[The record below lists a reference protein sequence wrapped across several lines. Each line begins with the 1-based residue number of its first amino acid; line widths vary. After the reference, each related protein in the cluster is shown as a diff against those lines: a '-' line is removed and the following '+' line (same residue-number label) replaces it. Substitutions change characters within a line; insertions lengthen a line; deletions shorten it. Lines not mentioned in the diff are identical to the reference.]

1 MPEVLRRV
9 GRYDLLEV
17 IGRGGA
23 AVVYLADQ
31 RDLRRHVAL
40 KELAPYH
47 AGDGTF
53 AQRFVEESRMAGA
66 MNHAHV
72 VTVHEFFEDG
82 GVPYIAMEY
91 VPHGSLRQYVGR
103 LTLAQ
108 IAGVLEGVLAGLS
121 HGEAHLVVHR
131 DLKPENLL
139 VGSDG
144 RVKIADFG
152 VARAYNKAATR
163 VVVTM
168 EGTTIG
174 TPTYM
179 SPEQAL
185 GTDLTPATDLYSLG
199 VVAWELLT
207 GTVPFEE
214 SDTPVAILYRH
225 VHEPVPSVR
234 TVVPT
239 VDEAIA
245 AWLERMLQKRPEDRF
260 QSADEAWVEL
270 EDVILELLGPR
281 WRRQARLALEEGARG
296 EGTLTPAEFRRAG
309 LPAVD
314 GASPATPPA
323 TAPPATQPPK
333 PSPPPELPDRVQGA
347 ERQIAPTVT
356 GLSMPALVTG
366 PDTPIPG
373 ELAVAPGADTGA
385 ASRNRPSK
393 TTIAPRR
400 SPRRSNTTVFRI
412 ARRHRD
418 AGEGDRPLTPDT
430 LRRRLIA
437 AGIILAMAAAA
448 VVGVVLAQPAAKP
461 APPERLDTA
470 AALKLRAARARAA
483 ETQAAAAATAT
494 GDQQVFAVVKG
505 LAVTRNRSLT
515 RVLNARTAHAQ
526 AAAAAGVG
534 KTYAAAAK
542 RVAPLSSETAAAGPL
557 ADSLKTTAADYAH
570 LAAAG
575 RADSQKR
582 WKRYRGRITADERT
596 LQHQISRL

>member
-40 KELAPYH
+40 KELAPFH
-47 AGDGTF
+47 AGDSTF
-53 AQRFVEESRMAGA
+53 AERFVEESRMAGA

-82 GVPYIAMEY
+82 GVPYIAMEF
-91 VPHGSLRQYVGR
+91 VPHGSLRRYVGK
-103 LTLAQ
+103 LSLAQ

-121 HGEAHLVVHR
+121 HGEGHGIVHR

-163 VVVTM
+163 VVVTV

-199 VVAWELLT
+199 IVAWELLT

-214 SDTPVAILYRH
+214 SDTPVAVLYRH

-234 TVVPT
+234 TVVPSI
-239 VDEAIA
+239 DEGIA
-245 AWLERMLQKRPEDRF
+245 DWLARMLAKRPEDRF
-260 QSADEAWVEL
+260 PGADAAWVEL
-270 EDVILELLGPR
+270 EDVVLDLLGPR
-281 WRRQARLALEEGARG
+281 WRRQARLVLEEGDRVQ
-296 EGTLTPAEFRRAG
+296 GTLTPAEFRAAG
-309 LPAVD
+309 GPAPIQPVAETMTGESVAVD
-314 GASPATPPA
+314 PSAPAP
-323 TAPPATQPPK
+323 Q
-333 PSPPPELPDRVQGA
+333 
-347 ERQIAPTVT
+347 
-356 GLSMPALVTG
+356 
-366 PDTPIPG
+366 
-373 ELAVAPGADTGA
+373 
-385 ASRNRPSK
+385 

-400 SPRRSNTTVFRI
+400 SPRRSNTTILRM

-418 AGEGDRPLTPDT
+418 GGDEDGPVTADT

-437 AGIILAMAAAA
+437 AAIVLAMAAAA
-448 VVGVVLAQPAAKP
+448 VVGVILAQPATRHPVPRA
-461 APPERLDTA
+461 DTA
-470 AALKLRAARARAA
+470 AALRARAA
-483 ETQAAAAATAT
+483 VAAAKERQAAAAATAAADKRLT
-494 GDQQVFAVVKG
+494 TIVRG

-515 RVLNARTAHAQ
+515 RLLNAKTAPAQ
-526 AAAAAGVG
+526 ADAAAAVG
-534 KTYAAAAK
+534 SGYATAAK
-542 RVAPLSSETAAAGPL
+542 RAAPLSSATDSAGPL
-557 ADSLKTTAADYAH
+557 SRTLRATAGDYAR

-575 RADSQKR
+575 RANSPRRWDSA
-582 WKRYRGRITADERT
+582 RGQIRGDERA
-596 LQHQISRL
+596 LQREVSRL